1 MPLHKGHV
9 AAIHFAAKQCDEL
22 IVSMTYKPS
31 DPIPGRTRLEW
42 IQSEFKNFPNIKP
55 EISADD
61 FDDESKS
68 LEDRMPL
75 WIAFLKRRF
84 PYIDLIVSS
93 EAYGE
98 MLAKALGIKHI
109 LFDMSR
115 VLVPVSAS
123 KIRENPFA
131 FWDFISDAAKS
142 YFVRKI
148 CFYGPES
155 TGKSFLA
162 QKLAARYDTEFVP
175 EVARELILNND
186 FSIDDIL
193 KIGIAQTKRVIDK
206 MRIAN
211 KLLFCDTD
219 LITTQIYCRQ
229 YLKVVPP
236 VLQDLESRIKYDRY
250 FLFYPD
256 VEWVADG
263 MRDLGERRE
272 EMFQIFKTE
281 LDKRNIVYDV
291 VRGDYATREKFVI
304 EKISEYFGVQPEN
317 TSTIAP

>member
-9 AAIHFAAKQCDEL
+9 AAIRFAAKHCDEL
-22 IVSMTYKPS
+22 IVSLTYKPS

-42 IQSEFKNFPNIKP
+42 LQAEFKDSPNIKP
-55 EISADD
+55 EISPDD

-68 LEDRMPL
+68 LEERMPL
-75 WIAFLKRRF
+75 WIAFLQRRF

-98 MLAKALGIKHI
+98 MLAGKLGIRHI
-109 LFDMSR
+109 LFDIER
-115 VLVPVSAS
+115 VQVPVSAS
-123 KIRENPFA
+123 KIRSDPFRY
-131 FWDFISDAAKS
+131 WDFISDAAKS
-142 YFVRKI
+142 YFVKKI

-155 TGKSFLA
+155 TGKTFLA
-162 QKLAARYDTEFVP
+162 EKLAKRYKTEFVP

-186 FSIDDIL
+186 FNIDDIL
-193 KIGIAQTKRVIDK
+193 KIGIAQTKRVIEK
-206 MRIAN
+206 TRVAN

-236 VLQDLESRIKYDRY
+236 VLQDLESRITYDRY
-250 FLFYPD
+250 FLFTPD

-263 MRDLGERRE
+263 MRDLGDRRA
-272 EMFQIFKTE
+272 EMFRIFKNE
-281 LDKRNIVYDV
+281 LDKRKIVYDV
-291 VRGDYATREKFVI
+291 VSGDYQQREDFVVN
-304 EKISEYFGVQPEN
+304 KISDYFGVKP
-317 TSTIAP
+317 TTDDR

>member
-9 AAIHFAAKQCDEL
+9 AAIRFAATHCDEL
-22 IVSMTYKPS
+22 IVSLTYKPS
-31 DPIPGRTRLEW
+31 DPIPGRTRFDW
-42 IQSEFKNFPNIKP
+42 IQQEFKNSPNIKP
-55 EISADD
+55 EISPDD

-68 LEDRMPL
+68 LPERMPL

-98 MLAKALGIKHI
+98 MLAKSLGIKHI
-109 LFDMSR
+109 VFDMGR
-115 VLVPVSAS
+115 VQVPIAASA
-123 KIRENPFA
+123 IRADPFRY
-131 FWDFISDAAKS
+131 WDFIADVAKS
-142 YFVRKI
+142 YFVKKI

-162 QKLAARYDTEFVP
+162 QKLATSYNTEFVP
-175 EVARELILNND
+175 EVARELILSND
-186 FSIDDIL
+186 FNIDDIL

-206 MRIAN
+206 TRVAN

-272 EMFQIFKTE
+272 EMFKIFKME
-281 LDKRNIVYDV
+281 LDKRNIAYDIV
-291 VRGDYATREKFVI
+291 KGDYAEREKFVI
-304 EKISEYFGVQPEN
+304 EKIREYFGIVPG
-317 TSTIAP
+317 SSI